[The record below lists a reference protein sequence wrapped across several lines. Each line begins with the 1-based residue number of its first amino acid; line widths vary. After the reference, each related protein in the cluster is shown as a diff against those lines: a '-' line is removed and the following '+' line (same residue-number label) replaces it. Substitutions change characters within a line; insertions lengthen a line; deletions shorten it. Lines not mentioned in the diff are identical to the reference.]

1 MKEANIDLIEKTKVA
16 IENITEEQIE
26 KYLDFKWLAPIE
38 NEIESILDA
47 CIGRLETS
55 VVALSDKYK
64 ETFED
69 INNNIADSESKLSEL
84 TKQLTGDELA
94 VKALNELF
102 NK

>member
-1 MKEANIDLIEKTKVA
+1 KVA
-16 IENITEEQIE
+16 IENLTYEEIE

-47 CIGRLETS
+47 SIGLLETS
-55 VVALSDKYK
+55 VVALSDKYN
-64 ETFED
+64 ETFEE